1 MISDAY
7 DILQAVATSEGGRKR
22 LCEEVSDSLVIV
34 IKEQIFGKSF
44 RLLEKYNYNSLLSF
58 CLC

>member
-1 MISDAY
+1 MSDVSVHEKAMISDAY

-34 IKEQIFGKSF
+34 IKEQIFGKS
-44 RLLEKYNYNSLLSF
+44 SF
-58 CLC
+58 A